1 MQEKREVYSDYG
13 IPIFYD
19 NRNGEMILRDTKE
32 FFEGEQAASY
42 DVWKDQLLKIRGR
55 SIKKSHSCVV
65 IANSLFI
72 LVDVSILNPDKR
84 NFIFS
89 ILKQVKKIF
98 AFL

>member
-42 DVWKDQLLKIRGR
+42 DVWKDQLLKIRGDQSR
-55 SIKKSHSCVV
+55 KV
-65 IANSLFI
+65 I
-72 LVDVSILNPDKR
+72 LVWSLQTAY
-84 NFIFS
+84 
-89 ILKQVKKIF
+89 LY
-98 AFL
+98 